1 MYALI
6 DCNACYASCEQ
17 IFRPDLRDKPIV
29 VLSNNDG
36 CIVTRNKEAKALNIP
51 DLQPYFMIKEQ
62 LAALNVEVFSS
73 NYALYADIS
82 DRIMT
87 LLSSLGKTI
96 EVYSIDEAFLDVS
109 GFSALKEHGKLIKK
123 ACWQQQRMPVSV
135 GIASTKTLAK
145 LANHIAKR
153 SKRLNGVCIIENIDS
168 WQAVF
173 NKLLVNKIWG
183 IGNRLSLKLNQLG
196 INTVQDFMYYP
207 VKPLRQQFGIVLER
221 TYRELHGTAC
231 ITFEHAPVDKK
242 SIVCS
247 RSFGKKTGHYC
258 DLKEAVTFYTS
269 RAAEKL
275 RKQNSQ
281 AQIISVMVSTGQQAT
296 PYYHNS
302 IAMELAYPSQHTPT
316 LIQAAITALSHLY
329 KAGYEY
335 AKAGV
340 SLLSISTTQHHQA
353 DWIGTQ
359 EPNKHKSIM
368 YTIDSLNQRYGKNT
382 LFFASQGIEQSW
394 KMRRDK
400 QSPAYTT
407 RIQDI
412 PIVLIK

>member
-109 GFSALKEHGKLIKK
+109 GFSALKEYGKLIKK

-153 SKRLNGVCIIENIDS
+153 SKRLNGVCIIENLDS

-173 NKLLVNKIWG
+173 NKLPVNKIWG
-183 IGNRLSLKLNQLG
+183 IGNRL
-196 INTVQDFMYYP
+196 
-207 VKPLRQQFGIVLER
+207 
-221 TYRELHGTAC
+221 EL
-231 ITFEHAPVDKK
+231 
-242 SIVCS
+242 
-247 RSFGKKTGHYC
+247 
-258 DLKEAVTFYTS
+258 
-269 RAAEKL
+269 
-275 RKQNSQ
+275 
-281 AQIISVMVSTGQQAT
+281 
-296 PYYHNS
+296 
-302 IAMELAYPSQHTPT
+302 
-316 LIQAAITALSHLY
+316 
-329 KAGYEY
+329 
-335 AKAGV
+335 
-340 SLLSISTTQHHQA
+340 
-353 DWIGTQ
+353 
-359 EPNKHKSIM
+359 
-368 YTIDSLNQRYGKNT
+368 
-382 LFFASQGIEQSW
+382 
-394 KMRRDK
+394 
-400 QSPAYTT
+400 
-407 RIQDI
+407 
-412 PIVLIK
+412 